1 MRLKKITALIVTSM
15 MLFQQGV
22 NHCTMQVQAAAF
34 SVGETPDREETVT
47 GIPYDTPKQVT
58 ADDAEAYQEAK
69 KSFNSLI
76 ADHDVFALLY
86 QCESYD
92 IREKPTYDSAP
103 TANILTGHQVRLT
116 GITFADGD
124 IWYQI
129 EAMVNG
135 TLYSGYIE
143 DAYLISADEGLK
155 EWKETQNNTAMGQ
168 ASAASR
174 AGKTNLNA
182 FPASYRPYIQALISA
197 HPNWTFVP
205 MNTNL
210 NWNTVIRQEMTP
222 ARNLVPLD
230 SMESWKMS
238 NQVLSAPYW
247 VQASEP
253 IVRYYID
260 PRNFLNED
268 SVFQF
273 EMLSFNSACHK
284 ESGVKT
290 ILKNT
295 FMANAKLEN
304 GLTYA
309 QNFMQIGKSINV
321 SPYHLASRVRQEQ
334 GNDGSSPLISGT
346 YPGYEGL
353 YNYYNIQA
361 SGTSYE
367 EIIRNGLEEARA
379 AGWTTRYAALYGG
392 SQKVSNNYIKIGQNT
407 LYLQKF
413 DVDNSDGNLYWHQYM
428 QNLLAADNEGK
439 SVKRGYANM
448 GVLNNSFL
456 FRVPVYNSM
465 PASAC
470 KMPQDRLAAP
480 TLKTSVSNFKKIT
493 LKWKE
498 IAGAQKYEIYRSTK
512 PDKGY
517 KKAATI
523 SSGGIV
529 SWTDTIGI
537 NKTFYYK
544 IRSYRNFNGIKIF
557 SPYSS
562 VKKASTRISTPQIN
576 SLTLASYRKISVKW
590 EKIKGVTGYR
600 IYRKTGKSGTYKL
613 IKEIKGANTVRYV
626 DDEVMPN
633 STYHY
638 KVRAYKTVHGKKYY
652 SPYSKEKKKSSR
664 LAAPALVSVSLS
676 GNNGI
681 TLSWKQEKWIGGYQ
695 ICRADSAKGKYK
707 TIRTISGKK
716 HHRYTD
722 KTLTANGAYY
732 YKIRTY
738 VTVKGNK
745 KYSAYSNVIVGK
757 TKLAQPAIRSA
768 NVLSPTKTKLSWKKT
783 DGAHGYQVY
792 RSTSYK
798 GKYTKVKT
806 IQKGNT
812 LSCTDTNLIP
822 NKIYFYK
829 IRAYNTVHKTT
840 KYSKFSSVICV
851 TPRLEE
857 PKIKSVTKISA
868 NRVKISWKKAD
879 GAQGYRLYRASS
891 KKGSYKPV
899 RTTTGSSFTDTG
911 LSKGKTYYY
920 KVRAYVKVSGAYRY
934 SAYSDTWSVQT
945 RK

>member
-1 MRLKKITALIVTSM
+1 MRCKKLTTLILTAI
-15 MLFQQGV
+15 MLFQQGL
-22 NHCTMQVQAAAF
+22 NHCTMEVQAAAAF
-34 SVGETPDREETVT
+34 PVNEAPEREEIVT

-69 KSFNSLI
+69 QSFEALI
-76 ADHDVFALLY
+76 ADHDIYALLY

-103 TANILTGHQVRLT
+103 VANILTGYQVRLT
-116 GITFADGD
+116 GIAYADGG
-124 IWYQI
+124 IWYQT

-135 TLYSGYIE
+135 ALYSGYIE
-143 DAYLISADEGLK
+143 DAYLISADEGLNA
-155 EWKETQNNTAMGQ
+155 WKETQNSAAMGQ
-168 ASAASR
+168 AAPASR

-182 FPASYRPYIQALISA
+182 FPASYRPYIQSLISA

-210 NWNTVIRQEMTP
+210 NWNTVIRQEMAP

-247 VQASEP
+247 VQASES

-295 FMANAKLEN
+295 FMANATLEN
-304 GLTYA
+304 GLSYA
-309 QNFMQIGKSINV
+309 QNFMQIGKSLNV

-456 FRVPVYNSM
+456 FRVPVYKSM
-465 PASAC
+465 PSSAC

-480 TLKTSVSNFKKIT
+480 RRKTS
-493 LKWKE
+493 
-498 IAGAQKYEIYRSTK
+498 G
-512 PDKGY
+512 
-517 KKAATI
+517 
-523 SSGGIV
+523 SGC
-529 SWTDTIGI
+529 
-537 NKTFYYK
+537 N
-544 IRSYRNFNGIKIF
+544 
-557 SPYSS
+557 
-562 VKKASTRISTPQIN
+562 
-576 SLTLASYRKISVKW
+576 
-590 EKIKGVTGYR
+590 
-600 IYRKTGKSGTYKL
+600 
-613 IKEIKGANTVRYV
+613 
-626 DDEVMPN
+626 
-633 STYHY
+633 
-638 KVRAYKTVHGKKYY
+638 
-652 SPYSKEKKKSSR
+652 
-664 LAAPALVSVSLS
+664 
-676 GNNGI
+676 
-681 TLSWKQEKWIGGYQ
+681 
-695 ICRADSAKGKYK
+695 
-707 TIRTISGKK
+707 
-716 HHRYTD
+716 
-722 KTLTANGAYY
+722 
-732 YKIRTY
+732 
-738 VTVKGNK
+738 
-745 KYSAYSNVIVGK
+745 
-757 TKLAQPAIRSA
+757 
-768 NVLSPTKTKLSWKKT
+768 
-783 DGAHGYQVY
+783 
-792 RSTSYK
+792 
-798 GKYTKVKT
+798 
-806 IQKGNT
+806 
-812 LSCTDTNLIP
+812 
-822 NKIYFYK
+822 
-829 IRAYNTVHKTT
+829 
-840 KYSKFSSVICV
+840 
-851 TPRLEE
+851 
-857 PKIKSVTKISA
+857 
-868 NRVKISWKKAD
+868 
-879 GAQGYRLYRASS
+879 
-891 KKGSYKPV
+891 
-899 RTTTGSSFTDTG
+899 
-911 LSKGKTYYY
+911 
-920 KVRAYVKVSGAYRY
+920 
-934 SAYSDTWSVQT
+934 
-945 RK
+945 

>member
-1 MRLKKITALIVTSM
+1 MRCKKLTTLILTAI
-15 MLFQQGV
+15 MLFQQGL
-22 NHCTMQVQAAAF
+22 NHCTMEVQAAAAF
-34 SVGETPDREETVT
+34 PVNEAPEREEIVT

-69 KSFNSLI
+69 QSFEALI
-76 ADHDVFALLY
+76 ADHDIYALLY

-103 TANILTGHQVRLT
+103 VANILTGYQVRLT
-116 GITFADGD
+116 GIAYADGG
-124 IWYQI
+124 IWYQT

-135 TLYSGYIE
+135 ALYSGYIE
-143 DAYLISADEGLK
+143 DAYLISADEGLNA
-155 EWKETQNNTAMGQ
+155 WKETQNSAARGQ
-168 ASAASR
+168 AAPASR

-182 FPASYRPYIQALISA
+182 FPASYRPYIQSLISA

-210 NWNTVIRQEMTP
+210 NWNTVIRQEMAP

-247 VQASEP
+247 VQASES

-295 FMANAKLEN
+295 FMANATLEN
-304 GLTYA
+304 GLSYA
-309 QNFMQIGKSINV
+309 QNFMQIGKSLNV

-456 FRVPVYNSM
+456 FRVPVYKSM
-465 PASAC
+465 PSSAC

-480 TLKTSVSNFKKIT
+480 TLKTSVSGFNKIT

-512 PDKGY
+512 RDKGY
-517 KKAATI
+517 KKVAAI

-529 SWTDTIGI
+529 SWTDTVGI

-544 IRSYRNFNGIKIF
+544 IRSCRNFNGINIS

-562 VKKASTRISTPQIN
+562 VKKASTRISPPQIK
-576 SLTLASYRKISVKW
+576 SLTLASYRKISIKW

-600 IYRKTGKSGTYKL
+600 IYRKSANSKNYKV
-613 IKEIKGANTVRYV
+613 IKEIKNTNTVRYV
-626 DDEVMPN
+626 DDEIMPN
-633 STYHY
+633 NTYHY
-638 KVRAYKTVHGKKYY
+638 KVRAYKKVHGKKYY
-652 SPYSKEKKKSSR
+652 SS
-664 LAAPALVSVSLS
+664 
-676 GNNGI
+676 
-681 TLSWKQEKWIGGYQ
+681 
-695 ICRADSAKGKYK
+695 
-707 TIRTISGKK
+707 
-716 HHRYTD
+716 
-722 KTLTANGAYY
+722 
-732 YKIRTY
+732 
-738 VTVKGNK
+738 
-745 KYSAYSNVIVGK
+745 YSNVIVGK
-757 TKLAQPAIRSA
+757 TNLARPTIRSA
-768 NVLSPTKTKLSWKKT
+768 NVVSPTKTKLSWKKT

-792 RSTSYK
+792 RADSYK
-798 GKYTKVKT
+798 GKYTKAKT
-806 IQKGNT
+806 IPKGNT

-822 NKIYFYK
+822 NKTYFYK
-829 IRAYNTVHKTT
+829 IRAYNTVNKTT

-857 PKIKSVTKISA
+857 PKIKSVAKISA